1 MTETDSILL
10 EHLRAIRAKLDQ
22 HSEEFRDVKARL
34 LSLEKPMALIQSD
47 MVDVRHVL
55 DGHGIRLG
63 RIEQRLE
70 LSDAPA
76 E

>member
-1 MTETDSILL
+1 MTDTDNIIL

-22 HSEEFRDVKARL
+22 HSEEFRDIKARL
-34 LSLEKPMALIQSD
+34 LSVEKHVALLQSD
-47 MVDVRHVL
+47 VVDVRHVL
-55 DGHGIRLG
+55 DGHGDRLG
-63 RIEQRLE
+63 RIEQRLS